1 MRILSIRL
9 PRELDHQLHKEAHQR
24 QMTRSELARQ
34 VIAEYLKR
42 LAEVQGEPPAPVPP
56 GQPEEIAVSADE
68 VETPAPAAKA
78 TARGRKPKTRTQD
91 EGH

>member
-34 VIAEYLKR
+34 VITEYLKR
-42 LAEVQGEPPAPVPP
+42 LTEAQGEPLAPVPP
-56 GQPEEIAVSADE
+56 GQPELAAPTDGIEP
-68 VETPAPAAKA
+68 PAPAAKA